1 MDHEEKVRKKVEND
15 TEYDAFYQSVI
26 GLSSENLKKNM
37 LMYQKYLQET
47 LVAMKINPEI
57 IRVEGE
63 KRAAEKPY
71 RDAIKEAKDKIK
83 QLKSFVDDS
92 ICIAD
97 LENQMVRF
105 TMKCE
110 EEKMKM
116 SLDVDVLNAKEELK
130 QLKGPFNDAKAI
142 LDMKISYLY
151 FLVLEKGGDY
161 DEED

>member
-15 TEYDAFYQSVI
+15 PEYDAFYQSVI
-26 GLSSENLKKNM
+26 GLGPRDLKQNM

-47 LVAMKINPEI
+47 MVALKVTPAI
-57 IRVEGE
+57 VEAE
-63 KRAAEKPY
+63 AAKRIAEKPF

-92 ICIAD
+92 ICIED

-105 TMKCE
+105 TMKSE

-116 SLDVDVLNAKEELK
+116 SMDVDVLNTKEELK
-130 QLKGPFNDAKAI
+130 QLKGPFNDAKAV

-151 FLVLEKGGDY
+151 FLLAEKGGDY
-161 DEED
+161 DDED